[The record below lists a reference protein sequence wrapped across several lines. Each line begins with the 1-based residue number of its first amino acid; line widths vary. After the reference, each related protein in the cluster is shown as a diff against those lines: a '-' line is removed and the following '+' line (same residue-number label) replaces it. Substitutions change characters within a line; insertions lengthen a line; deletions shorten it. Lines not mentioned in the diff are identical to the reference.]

1 MLIAIFMTMVSQ
13 SVVDFGY
20 AVCDITTSLSVLV
33 AGTELPDPASAYLL
47 DKLSNVEYRLSNGV
61 SEKLQIGALVGAF
74 TVARAML
81 TPSK

>member
-1 MLIAIFMTMVSQ
+1 MTYQ

-20 AVCDITTSLSVLV
+20 AVCDITTALSVLI
-33 AGTELPDPASAYLL
+33 AGTELPDAVSAYLL
-47 DKLSNVEYRLSNGV
+47 DKLSNVEYRLAHGV

-81 TPSK
+81 TPAKK

>member
-1 MLIAIFMTMVSQ
+1 
-13 SVVDFGY
+13 
-20 AVCDITTSLSVLV
+20 VCDITTSLSVLV
-33 AGTELPDPASAYLL
+33 AGTELPDPTSAYLL